1 MKYHKALIP
10 TTKSMLRMGISNAML
25 HAPRRQFP
33 DWEDFDGVFHSM
45 TLGVENLRKKLGEK
59 KAGQLLE
66 MLATAKAHY
75 EAGEN
80 KLGGALME
88 DAKMVL
94 IDRQPWAYP
103 KELYRWEKDPSLPEV
118 SESDIL
124 SKEVEGD

>member
-10 TTKSMLRMGISNAML
+10 NTKTMLRGVISNAML
-25 HAPRRQFP
+25 SAPRRQFP
-33 DWEDFDGVFHSM
+33 HYEDFEGAFYTM
-45 TLGVENLRKKLGEK
+45 TLGVENLRKKLGEE
-59 KAGQLLE
+59 KADQLLD
-66 MLATAKAHY
+66 MIATAKAHY

-103 KELYRWEKDPSLPEV
+103 KELYRWSQDPSLPEV